1 MKINFLNKS
10 TMENNFNWKTVF
22 DTANETMTHE
32 FPNGMKV
39 VLNFKL
45 RLVSTL
51 KDGKVVAKIDFSE
64 DSMTLADYERVL
76 ILVARADQKI

>member
-1 MKINFLNKS
+1 
-10 TMENNFNWKTVF
+10 MEYNYDWKTVF

-39 VLNFKL
+39 VVNFKL
-45 RLVSTL
+45 NLVSTL
-51 KDGKVVAKIDFSE
+51 KDGKVVSKIDFSE
-64 DSMTLADYERVL
+64 ESMTLADYERVL

>member
-1 MKINFLNKS
+1 
-10 TMENNFNWKTVF
+10 MEYNYDWKTVF

-39 VLNFKL
+39 VVNFKL
-45 RLVSTL
+45 NLVSTL

-64 DSMTLADYERVL
+64 ESMTLADYERVL

>member
-1 MKINFLNKS
+1 
-10 TMENNFNWKTVF
+10 MEYIYDWKTAF
-22 DTANETMTHE
+22 DTANESMTHE

-45 RLVSTL
+45 NFVSTL

-64 DSMTLADYERVL
+64 ESMTLADYERIL
-76 ILVARADQKI
+76 IHVAEADQKI

>member
-1 MKINFLNKS
+1 
-10 TMENNFNWKTVF
+10 MENNYDWKTAF

-76 ILVARADQKI
+76 ILVARADQGI